1 MSNRNSEI
9 KWLFNQTRPFLRLH
23 VASVACVALVSLVTL
38 IDPLIIKWLI
48 DGVIPQKDIKLI
60 IVVSGIILLTHATR
74 LIFDA
79 LGGMLSFRAVQKTI
93 FKVRLRLLRRIHH
106 LSADYHDRTPVGD
119 TLHRLEQ
126 EVARIAEFG
135 GEVVPFVLRTVV
147 VTCASLAAMC
157 ILNFWLACIFLPLIP
172 AFIITRHYFHG
183 RLRHYSDSVQSQ
195 VSAVSSFLQEHL
207 LSVVQIQLLTREITE
222 ARKLASLAGLATRTQ
237 IKQRKTEVLFAALS
251 AAIVVTGMV
260 SVLGFG
266 SYLVMTDGMSVG
278 GLVAFYSY
286 SLELFVPLY
295 SVVGTYS
302 KLQRLGASIRRI
314 CEIEQ
319 ATTAVKEHPSARS
332 LTLRRAG
339 KIELRNVCF
348 AYQADK
354 PVLRNLNLQ
363 VHAGEN
369 LLIVGASGNGKTT
382 IARLV
387 VRLYDVTDGVIL
399 VDGQDIRTVK
409 LMSLRSS
416 ISFVPQEPTLFNAT
430 LRDNI
435 LYGNPQATQSQ
446 LEEAAS
452 ITQLDGLLKRLPRG
466 WQEPLGP
473 RGYCLSGGERQ
484 RIALARA
491 VLRNPRILL
500 LDEPTSAVDGQ
511 TEKRIWQSLKEYARG
526 KTVIVISHRPRTISW
541 MDRAVTIRAGR
552 VFDGIELEEPHARLI
567 YDTPAREKFC
577 RQADDLSAR

>member
-9 KWLFNQTRPFLRLH
+9 KWLFNQTRSLWKLH
-23 VASVACVALVSLVTL
+23 LASVGCITLVSLITL
-38 IDPLIIKWLI
+38 LDPLIIKWLI
-48 DGVIPQKDIKLI
+48 DGVIPQKNIKLV
-60 IVVSGIILLTHATR
+60 IVVSGIILLNHAAR

-79 LGGMLSFRAVQKTI
+79 LGGMLAFRAVQKTI
-93 FKVRLRLLRRIHH
+93 FRLRLRLLRRVQH

-126 EVARIAEFG
+126 EVARVAEFG
-135 GEVVPFVLRTVV
+135 GEVVPFVLRTLV
-147 VTCASLAAMC
+147 VTCASLVAMC
-157 ILNFWLACIFLPLIP
+157 ILNFRLACLFLPLIP
-172 AFIITRHYFHG
+172 AFIITRQYFQR

-195 VSAVSSFLQEHL
+195 ASEVSSFLQEHL
-207 LSVVQIQLLTREITE
+207 LAVTQIQLLTREITE
-222 ARKLASLAGLATRTQ
+222 ARKLAHLAGLATRTQ
-237 IKQRKTEVLFAALS
+237 IKQRKTEIVFMALS
-251 AAIVVTGMV
+251 AVIVVTGMV

-266 SYLVMTDGMSVG
+266 SYQVMTDSMSVG

-295 SVVGTYS
+295 SVAGTYS

-314 CEIEQ
+314 REIEQ
-319 ATTAVKEHPSARS
+319 ATTAVREHPSARP
-332 LTLRRAG
+332 LTSRRAG

-354 PVLRNLNLQ
+354 PVLRSLNLQ
-363 VHAGEN
+363 VHPGEN
-369 LLIVGASGNGKTT
+369 LLIVGGSGNGKTT

-387 VRLYDVTDGVIL
+387 VRLYDVSNGVIFI
-399 VDGQDIRTVK
+399 DGQDIRTIK

-416 ISFVPQEPTLFNAT
+416 VSFVPQDPILFNNT

-435 LYGNPQATQSQ
+435 LYGNPKATQSQ

-452 ITQLDGLLKRLPRG
+452 IAQLENLLRRLPGG

-473 RGYCLSGGERQ
+473 RGFWLSGGERQ

-511 TEKRIWQSLKEYARG
+511 TETRIWQSLKEYARG
-526 KTVIVISHRPRTISW
+526 KTVIVISHRPRAISW
-541 MDRAVTIRAGR
+541 MDRAVTIQAGR
-552 VFDGIELEEPHARLI
+552 VFEGIEIEDTHARPV
-567 YDTPAREKFC
+567 YDIIKR
-577 RQADDLSAR
+577 